1 MDSDDSNDNEDEVID
16 LQEINED
23 LDTKNE
29 PEDKG
34 QLDEQ
39 AIARLKAQEECTDD
53 QQKQTV
59 FEEIDFHPDEPRPP
73 NTLVYSAYM
82 EGLRHTMNTYL
93 RRPIQNQFSTNTK
106 KCIITVERNV
116 VYNIED
122 CYDLKEDE
130 YFEKAEQLLQAA

>member
-1 MDSDDSNDNEDEVID
+1 
-16 LQEINED
+16 
-23 LDTKNE
+23 
-29 PEDKG
+29 
-34 QLDEQ
+34 
-39 AIARLKAQEECTDD
+39 
-53 QQKQTV
+53 
-59 FEEIDFHPDEPRPP
+59 
-73 NTLVYSAYM
+73 
-82 EGLRHTMNTYL
+82 MNTYL